1 MTCVPFDAGRS
12 HTLRPGGVIAS
23 GTPAGGPSLELGRK
37 LQQGDVVGVEV
48 RSLGVV
54 RNHIGRKGA

>member
-12 HTLRPGGVIAS
+12 QTLRPGEVIGPRTA
-23 GTPAGGPSLELGRK
+23 AGGSGPELRPK
-37 LQQGDVVGVEV
+37 LQEGDVGEVEV
-48 RSLGVV
+48 QGIGVV